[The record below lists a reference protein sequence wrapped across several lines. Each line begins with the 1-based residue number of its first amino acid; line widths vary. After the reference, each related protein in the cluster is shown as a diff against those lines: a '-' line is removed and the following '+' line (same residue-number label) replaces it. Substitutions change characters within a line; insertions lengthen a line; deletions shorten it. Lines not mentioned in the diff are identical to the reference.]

1 MAMMPPGLA
10 AMLDNLPAALPE
22 DYRQFLEAAA
32 PVPASGDF
40 RPLVPVETEWQT
52 VVTGFLREWHPLGG
66 RLFPVEHLGEG
77 IFACLTLGQ
86 PDDGIP
92 VVSWDIAV
100 DLGEQPF
107 LELAASWTDYRDLRE
122 GGEDPLSWLLRQGR
136 RQAALAARELQQS
149 LDRFDRAV
157 QSFHEQYANRHAGQV
172 FEHHTQN
179 AQLQDR
185 DWKPER
191 FAVQDHLLGV
201 MAYRFN
207 ARDNAIDV
215 VGFATRDHTN
225 FARGSATAG
234 LLLGLLCEWAVC
246 GADTLRFL
254 PSTRKADSEPQPIPR
269 EIVVLGRLLGADLD
283 ANQRGITAAQAAIL
297 LQALTPFP
305 AVVRRALGDRLR
317 QGAERACLAVHRELW
332 SPWAAALLIAWCPRA
347 AELFSG
353 AVDPGEQIRYQA
365 LLYHARSAVLAGF
378 GVEKLTTTAEIIN
391 QPTPQAELL
400 LGSPALAY
408 SVGCRPAFATTW
420 RRAGGGEVAVAANQP
435 LVLVGLPEPAALTPR
450 ATRSWLTELRA
461 CAPYRDS
468 TPLIL
473 GIVPDRSVSPGGDLP
488 DLILVTASQ
497 DRDALDE
504 DLRNRLLKSRRI
516 RL

>member
-1 MAMMPPGLA
+1 MAMMPPDLA

-22 DYRQFLEAAA
+22 DYRQFLEMAA
-32 PVPASGDF
+32 PVPASEHF
-40 RPLVPVETEWQT
+40 RSLVPAEAEWQT

-77 IFACLTLGQ
+77 IFACLALGQ
-86 PDDGIP
+86 PDSGIP

-107 LELAASWTDYRDLRE
+107 LELAASWAEYRDLRE
-122 GGEDPLSWLLRQGR
+122 RGEDPLSWLLLQGR

-149 LDRFDRAV
+149 LDRFDQAV
-157 QSFHEQYANRHAGQV
+157 QSFHDQYANRHAGQI

-179 AQLQDR
+179 ARLKDR

-207 ARDNAIDV
+207 AADNAIDV
-215 VGFATRDHTN
+215 VGFATRDHTH

-234 LLLGLLCEWAVC
+234 LTLGLLCEWAVR

-254 PSTRKADSEPQPIPR
+254 SNTGKGGKPLPAPR
-269 EIVVLGRLLGADLD
+269 EIALLGRLLGADIHFG
-283 ANQRGITAAQAAIL
+283 QHEITTAQAATL

-305 AVVRRALGDRLR
+305 AAIRRALGNRLR
-317 QGAERACLAVHRELW
+317 QGAERACLAVHREIW
-332 SPWAAALLIAWCPRA
+332 SPWAAALLIAWCPQA
-347 AELFSG
+347 AELFGG
-353 AVDPGEQIRYQA
+353 AVDPGEQVRYQA
-365 LLYHARSAVLAGF
+365 LLYHARAAVLAGF
-378 GVEKLTTTAEIIN
+378 GVEKLMATAETLH
-391 QPTPQAELL
+391 QPTPPAELL
-400 LGSPALAY
+400 LGFPTLAY
-408 SVGCRPAFATTW
+408 SVWCQPAFATIW
-420 RRAGGGEVAVAANQP
+420 RRAGGGEVEVAADQP
-435 LVLVGLPEPAALTPR
+435 LVLAGIPDPAALTPE
-450 ATRSWLTELRA
+450 AAQTWLARLREQ
-461 CAPYRDS
+461 APRRGAPPS
-468 TPLIL
+468 IL
-473 GIVPDRSVSPGGDLP
+473 GVVPDRSIVPHGIP
-488 DLILVTASQ
+488 DLTLVTAHQ

-504 DLRNRLLKSRRI
+504 DLRKRLLKSRRI

>member
-1 MAMMPPGLA
+1 MVMTPPVLA
-10 AMLDNLPAALPE
+10 SVLDNLPAALPE

-32 PVPASGDF
+32 PVPASEDF
-40 RPLVPVETEWQT
+40 RPLVPAAAEWQT
-52 VVTGFLREWHPLGG
+52 IVTGFLREWHPLGG

-77 IFACLTLGQ
+77 IFACLALGQ
-86 PDDGIP
+86 PDGGIP

-107 LELAASWTDYRDLRE
+107 LELASHWAEYRELRE
-122 GGEDPLSWLLRQGR
+122 TGADPLPGLLLQGR
-136 RQAALAARELQQS
+136 RRAALAARELQQS

-157 QSFHEQYANRHAGQV
+157 QSFHDQYATRHAGQV
-172 FEHHTQN
+172 FEHHAQN
-179 AQLQDR
+179 ARLRDR

-207 ARDNAIDV
+207 AQDNAVDT
-215 VGFATRDHTN
+215 VGFATRDHTH

-234 LLLGLLCEWAVC
+234 LTLGLLCEWAVR

-254 PSTRKADSEPQPIPR
+254 PTTGRTNDPLLPVPR
-269 EIVVLGRLLGADLD
+269 EIALLGRLLGADLGFD
-283 ANQRGITAAQAAIL
+283 KREITAAQAATM
-297 LQALTPFP
+297 LQGLTPFP
-305 AVVRRALGDRLR
+305 AAVRRALGARLR

-332 SPWAAALLIAWCPRA
+332 SPWAAALLIAWCPQA
-347 AELFSG
+347 AELFGG
-353 AVDPGEQIRYQA
+353 AVDPGEQVRYRA
-365 LLYHARSAVLAGF
+365 LLYHARAAALADF
-378 GVEKLTTTAEIIN
+378 GVEKLLATAEALN
-391 QPTPQAELL
+391 QPTPQPELL

-408 SVGCRPAFATTW
+408 SVWCQPAFASTW
-420 RRAGGGEVAVAANQP
+420 RRAGGGEFAVAARQP
-435 LVLVGLPEPAALTPR
+435 LVLTGIPDPAALTS
-450 ATRSWLTELRA
+450 ASTHAWLDHLRA
-461 CAPYRDS
+461 VLPQRQS
-468 TPLIL
+468 QPLIL
-473 GIVPDRSVSPGGDLP
+473 GIVPDRSVDPGGTSDLT
-488 DLILVTASQ
+488 VVAASQ

>member
-1 MAMMPPGLA
+1 MAMMPPDLA

-22 DYRQFLEAAA
+22 DYRQFLETAA
-32 PVPASGDF
+32 PVPASEHF
-40 RPLVPVETEWQT
+40 RPLAPAEAEWQT

-77 IFACLTLGQ
+77 IFACLALGQ
-86 PDDGIP
+86 PDSGIP

-107 LELAASWTDYRDLRE
+107 LELAASWAEYRHLRE
-122 GGEDPLSWLLRQGR
+122 GGENPLSWLLRQGR
-136 RQAALAARELQQS
+136 RRVALAARELQQS

-157 QSFHEQYANRHAGQV
+157 QSFHDQYANRHAGQV
-172 FEHHTQN
+172 FEHHTEN
-179 AQLQDR
+179 SSLKSG

-207 ARDNAIDV
+207 APDNAIDV
-215 VGFATRDHTN
+215 VGFATRDHTH

-254 PSTRKADSEPQPIPR
+254 PSTRKADSEPQPVPR
-269 EIVVLGRLLGADLD
+269 EIAVLGRLLGADLD
-283 ANQRGITAAQAAIL
+283 VGQRGITAAQAAIL

-317 QGAERACLAVHRELW
+317 QGVERACLAVHRELW
-332 SPWAAALLIAWCPRA
+332 SPWAAALLIAWCPQA
-347 AELFSG
+347 AELFGG
-353 AVDPGEQIRYQA
+353 AVDPGEQLRYQA
-365 LLYHARSAVLAGF
+365 VLYHARAAVLAGF
-378 GVEKLTTTAEIIN
+378 GVEKLTTTAETLH

-420 RRAGGGEVAVAANQP
+420 RRAGGGEVEVAAGHP
-435 LVLVGLPEPAALTPR
+435 LVLVGLPEPAALTPH
-450 ATRSWLTELRA
+450 ATRNWLARLREQMPHRESA
-461 CAPYRDS
+461 
-468 TPLIL
+468 PLIL
-473 GIVPDRSVSPGGDLP
+473 GIAPDRSVAPGGDLP
-488 DLILVTASQ
+488 DLILVTANQ